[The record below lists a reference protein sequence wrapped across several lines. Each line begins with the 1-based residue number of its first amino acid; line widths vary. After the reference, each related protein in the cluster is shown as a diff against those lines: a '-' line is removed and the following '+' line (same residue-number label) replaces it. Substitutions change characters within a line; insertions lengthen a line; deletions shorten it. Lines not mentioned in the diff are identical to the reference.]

1 MVAAL
6 LGIDIGTSS
15 TKGVLATERGRVLAT
30 VTRPHKTAMPRPG
43 WAEHDADTV
52 WWADV
57 REVARALLT
66 SADGQVSGVCVS
78 GIGPCL
84 LVADADGRPLRPA
97 ILYGID
103 TRATTEIAELTGR
116 LGADAILSRCGS
128 PLTSQAV
135 GPKLLWLSRH
145 EPAIWSA
152 SRRMFMASSYAVWRL
167 TGEYVLDHHSA
178 SQCDP
183 MYALAAG
190 RWAQDWATELAGPIE
205 LPPLRWP
212 GQVAGHVTPRAA
224 AETGIPAGTPVAT
237 GTIDAWSE
245 AVSAGVRDPGE
256 YMVMFGTTMFF
267 IATSER
273 PLANRRLWST
283 AGAFPATWTLAG
295 GMAASGALV
304 AWGSDL
310 TGVGYRRLMAEA
322 AAVPPGADGLLVLP
336 YFAGERTPIFDAQ
349 ARGTIFGLTLRHGR
363 AHLFRAFLEATA
375 FGARHNLEAIA
386 DAGAR
391 LEHGVAVGGGTASQV
406 WPQIVADVTGR
417 ELYVP
422 AVTVGAAY
430 GDAFLAGVAVGQADP
445 GARWA
450 RTKTVITPDPAAAD
464 RYAGLYALYREA
476 YDSTAVIS
484 HSLAALQEP
493 PEGPVTMA

>member
-1 MVAAL
+1 MVTAL

-15 TKGVLATERGRVLAT
+15 TKAVLATVRGKVLAT

-43 WAEHDADTV
+43 WAEHDADAV

-57 REVARALLT
+57 RDAARALLARAGAGT
-66 SADGQVSGVCVS
+66 RLGGVCVS

-84 LVADADGRPLRPA
+84 LVADADGTPLRPA

-103 TRATTEIAELTGR
+103 TRASAEIDELTAR
-116 LGADAILSRCGS
+116 LGADAILSLGGS

-145 EPAIWSA
+145 EPATWAA

-167 TGEYVLDHHSA
+167 TGEYVLDHHCA

-183 MYALAAG
+183 MYALASG
-190 RWAQDWATELAGPIE
+190 EWAKGWAAELAGPIE

-224 AETGIPAGTPVAT
+224 AETGIPAGTPVAV

-256 YMVMFGTTMFF
+256 YLVMFGTTMFF
-267 IATSER
+267 IAVNER
-273 PLANRRLWST
+273 PLADRRLWST

-295 GMAASGALV
+295 GMATSGALV
-304 AWGSDL
+304 SWASEL
-310 TGVGYRRLMAEA
+310 TQVGYRRLMAEA
-322 AAVPPGADGLLVLP
+322 AAVPPGADGLLILP
-336 YFAGERTPIFDAQ
+336 YFAGERTPLFDAA
-349 ARGTIFGLTLRHGR
+349 ARGTIFGLTVRHER

-375 FGARHNLEAIA
+375 FGARHNLDAMA

-391 LEHGVAVGGGTASQV
+391 LERGVAVGGGVTSRV
-406 WPQIVADVTGR
+406 WPQVVADVTGR
-417 ELYVP
+417 ELVLP

-430 GDAFLAGVAVGQADP
+430 GDAFLAGVAAGLTGPD
-445 GARWA
+445 ARWA
-450 RTKTVITPDPAAAD
+450 RATTVITPDPAAAD
-464 RYAGLYALYREA
+464 RYERLYALYRRG
-476 YDSTAVIS
+476 YRDTATIS
-484 HSLAALQEP
+484 HSLAAMQEQ
-493 PEGPVTMA
+493 ASA

>member
-1 MVAAL
+1 VVTAL

-15 TKGVLATERGRVLAT
+15 TKAVLATRQGRVLGT
-30 VTRPHKTAMPRPG
+30 VAKPHRTAMPRPG
-43 WAEHDADTV
+43 WAEHDAEAV

-57 REVARALLT
+57 RDVARAVLARAGDST
-66 SADGQVSGVCVS
+66 HVGGVCVS

-84 LVADADGRPLRPA
+84 LVTDADGRPLRPA

-103 TRATTEIAELTGR
+103 TRASAEIDELTGR
-116 LGADAILSRCGS
+116 LGADAILSRGGS
-128 PLTSQAV
+128 PLTSQAI

-145 EPAIWSA
+145 EPATSAA

-190 RWAQDWATELAGPIE
+190 EWAKDWASELAGPIE

-212 GQVAGHVTPRAA
+212 GQVAGYVTPLAA

-256 YMVMFGTTMFF
+256 YLVMFGTTMFF
-267 IATSER
+267 IAVCER
-273 PLANRRLWST
+273 PLADRRLWST
-283 AGAFPATWTLAG
+283 VGSFPATWTLAG
-295 GMAASGALV
+295 GMATSGALV
-304 AWGSDL
+304 SWASEL

-322 AAVPPGADGLLVLP
+322 AAVPPGAEGVLILP
-336 YFAGERTPIFDAQ
+336 YFAGERTPLFDAQ
-349 ARGTIFGLTLRHGR
+349 ARGTIFGLTVRHGR
-363 AHLFRAFLEATA
+363 AQLYRAFLEATA
-375 FGARHNLEAIA
+375 FGARHNLDAMA

-391 LEHGVAVGGGTASQV
+391 LERGMAVGGGVASQL
-406 WPQIVADVTGR
+406 WPQIVADVTGS
-417 ELYVP
+417 ELLVP
-422 AVTVGAAY
+422 VVTVGAAY
-430 GDAFLAGVAVGQADP
+430 GDAFLAGVATGLVDP
-445 GARWA
+445 GWRWA
-450 RTKTVITPDPAAAD
+450 RTRKVISPDPAAAD
-464 RYAGLYALYREA
+464 RYARLYALYRRA
-476 YDSTAVIS
+476 YGDTAAIS
-484 HSLAALQEP
+484 HELAATQ
-493 PEGPVTMA
+493 AFS